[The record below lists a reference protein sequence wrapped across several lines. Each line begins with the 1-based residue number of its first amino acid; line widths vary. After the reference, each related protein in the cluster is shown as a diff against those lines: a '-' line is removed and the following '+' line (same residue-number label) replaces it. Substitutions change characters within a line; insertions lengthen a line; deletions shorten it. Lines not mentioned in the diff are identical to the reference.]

1 MDVTPL
7 QRNLTRVGYSLALD
21 GQLGPMT
28 MTALL
33 KALCSRTA
41 HPDRLTALG
50 GALATQL
57 KAAGIWTPARVQ
69 HFLAQ
74 AMHETAGFRHLEEV
88 GGPIYFK
95 RYDGRADL
103 GNTRPGDGARYHG
116 RGIFQLTG
124 RANYRDLGSRL
135 GLPLE
140 QEPEQAADP
149 VVSVRI
155 AVAYWLDRGIDAKAD
170 ADDLGGVTR
179 KINGGLN
186 GLDDRRD
193 RLAGIRKLW
202 GAA

>member
-1 MDVTPL
+1 MDVKTL
-7 QRNLTRVGYSLALD
+7 QRNLTLAGRPVATD
-21 GQLGPMT
+21 GVMGSKT

-33 KALCSRTA
+33 YALCSRTA
-41 HPDRLTALG
+41 PPARLDALG
-50 GALATQL
+50 PALASQL
-57 KAAGIWTPARVQ
+57 RGASIWIPLRIQ

-74 AMHETAGFRHLEEV
+74 AMHETTGFLDMEER
-88 GGPIYFK
+88 GGPAYFA

-103 GNTRPGDGARYHG
+103 GNVRPGDGARYHG

-124 RANYRDLGSRL
+124 RANYRATGLTL

-140 QEPEQAADP
+140 TNPVLAADP

-155 AVAYWLDRGIDAKAD
+155 AVSYWMDRSINTRAD
-170 ADDLGGVTR
+170 ADDLEGVTR

-186 GLDDRRD
+186 GLADRREK
-193 RLAGIRKLW
+193 LAAIRKLW